1 MRIFDYM
8 ISSKEDKYAWLES
21 FHITSGLRYFG
32 GKSVIGKYLMNHICN
47 MAARMY
53 HNGEKP
59 DIFIDAFTGGGK
71 LGLSIPEGWFDTIVM
86 NDLNYGVYSY
96 FKSCKENPTALV
108 RMIEEI
114 GEIYNEDLFRFFA
127 LNRSNGNQPEA
138 DLAYY
143 KAKEII
149 EQNDNDRK
157 VNFYNSNLEFAS
169 DVRLNELVAGA
180 MTFWVTQTTWDG
192 DTEPSTATYRYKIAD
207 NKDKG
212 SEASLLSTVEKAKIA
227 DAVKFAQKHIFE
239 VHRLMKRKNIIV
251 ENLDYRELIKKY
263 NGLEYMDIGGM
274 YFEDYREV
282 LSEHY
287 DRLKTLRED
296 GTFELGLDSEEYWNI
311 IEDYVKLLADN
322 NIKDIVEKAATEG
335 LEKLLEVI
343 DSLLSRIE
351 ELLSNE
357 DEQKRV
363 YRIVMKD
370 HLHQESSYEKREKL
384 WYFDPPYHPATLA
397 GGLEAPYEDTFTID
411 LTREMT
417 EVLHNG
423 YVITE
428 EELQAEPDEEKREQ
442 KRNLAKQ
449 AEELR
454 AVYGELKHF
463 IKSDYDPKWCYEQE
477 VEKLEAMKAKA
488 GTPTGE
494 AKTNIKK
501 SEERVAE
508 LLNAY
513 QDFDVLEENIVDS
526 ESYKPDKSKQQ
537 YIKIEVG
544 EFDKGGFVKDG
555 EDNVVKTKGKEFI
568 WCRG

>member
-32 GKSVIGKYLMNHICN
+32 GKSVIGKYLMNHMCN

-138 DLAYY
+138 DLAHS
-143 KAKEII
+143 KALEII
-149 EQNDNDRK
+149 EKNEDDRK
-157 VNFYNSNLEFAS
+157 VNFYANNLEFAS

-180 MTFWVTQTTWDG
+180 MTFWVTQTTWNG
-192 DTEPSTATYRYKIAD
+192 DTEPSKATYRYTIAD

-212 SEASLLSTVEKAKIA
+212 SEASLLSTAEKAKIA
-227 DAVKFAQKHIFE
+227 DTVKFAQKHIFE
-239 VHRLMKRKNIIV
+239 VHKLMKRKNIII

-263 NGLEYMDIGGM
+263 NGLSYTTVGGETM
-274 YFEDYREV
+274 SADE
-282 LSEHY
+282 S
-287 DRLKTLRED
+287 
-296 GTFELGLDSEEYWNI
+296 LGKKN
-311 IEDYVKLLADN
+311 
-322 NIKDIVEKAATEG
+322 
-335 LEKLLEVI
+335 
-343 DSLLSRIE
+343 
-351 ELLSNE
+351 
-357 DEQKRV
+357 
-363 YRIVMKD
+363 
-370 HLHQESSYEKREKL
+370 KL

-411 LTREMT
+411 LAKEMT
-417 EVLHNG
+417 EVLHNEH
-423 YVITE
+423 TE
-428 EELQAEPDEEKREQ
+428 
-442 KRNLAKQ
+442 
-449 AEELR
+449 
-454 AVYGELKHF
+454 VYGELKRF
-463 IKSDYDPKWCYEQE
+463 IKSDYDPKWCYDQE

-494 AKTNIKK
+494 AKANIKK

-508 LLNAY
+508 LLKAY
-513 QDFDVLEENIVDS
+513 HDFDVLEENIADS
-526 ESYKPDKSKQQ
+526 ESYKSDKSKQQ